1 MMASIEDSM
10 AELADPSMDP
20 TQLLGGGGGGY
31 NHSERRAS
39 RISRRSH
46 RSSLGGRGSING
58 SEQGLTTTT
67 TTAEVE
73 PMYNVTIM

>member
-20 TQLLGGGGGGY
+20 TQLLGGGGGY

>member
-20 TQLLGGGGGGY
+20 SQLLGGGGY

-67 TTAEVE
+67 TTAEVCIVHIG
-73 PMYNVTIM
+73 PAIV